1 MKFAGFIE
9 GSDFGEG
16 FIMVYKKMLAYF
28 ADALLSGEDFKMLDY
43 ISGKTKDYVD
53 AKTVE

>member
-1 MKFAGFIE
+1 
-9 GSDFGEG
+9 
-16 FIMVYKKMLAYF
+16 MVYKKMLAYF

-43 ISGKTKDYVD
+43 ISGKAKDYVD